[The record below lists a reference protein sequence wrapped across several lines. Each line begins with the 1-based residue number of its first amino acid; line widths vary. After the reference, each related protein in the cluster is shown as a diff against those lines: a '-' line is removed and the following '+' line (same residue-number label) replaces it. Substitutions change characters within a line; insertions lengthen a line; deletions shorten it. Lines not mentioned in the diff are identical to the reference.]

1 VTFIRL
7 YEKPKGRKNIEFGSY
22 VIEDYLQ
29 GMRITR
35 SGGTEVIVDK
45 SAAIPQFDQQVA
57 ILKSAEARFDS
68 SLFDIKQLVQADLL
82 DSEVDAAK
90 LLLKN
95 KFFRA
100 AGAICGVVI
109 EKHLAQVCEN
119 HGLKLQK
126 KYPTISDFNELLK
139 NNSVID
145 VPQWR
150 FIQHLGDLRNLC
162 DHNKGK
168 EPTAEEIEDLIAGT
182 DKASENTTSKREL

>member
-1 VTFIRL
+1 
-7 YEKPKGRKNIEFGSY
+7 

-126 KYPTISDFNELLK
+126 NIQP
-139 NNSVID
+139 SVI
-145 VPQWR
+145 
-150 FIQHLGDLRNLC
+150 LMNC
-162 DHNKGK
+162 
-168 EPTAEEIEDLIAGT
+168 
-182 DKASENTTSKREL
+182 